1 MITLDLLITLSPHHS
16 FAQAQSHCKISNPQ
30 FRSPRKAN
38 WFQPLHPGGFFLNWH
53 QLQMTTSEYAA
64 ERRSLRRADQKT
76 NVYKVDR
83 HWILESWSYYVKINF
98 AKHQHDTERSQN
110 GYNLFWLLSVSC
122 WLGINRLCSATC
134 EQLLAFSA
142 TFCTGRN
149 LEQLT

>member
-16 FAQAQSHCKISNPQ
+16 FAQAQIHCKISNPQ

-38 WFQPLHPGGFFLNWH
+38 WFQPSPPRGLLFELTPAANDH
-53 QLQMTTSEYAA
+53 QQYAA
-64 ERRSLRRADQKT
+64 ERRSLRIADQKT
-76 NVYKVDR
+76 KVYKVDR

-98 AKHQHDTERSQN
+98 AKHQQDTERSQN